1 MSEKEP
7 GSLERRGSLKCQR
20 SCSSSNIPPYFACSA
35 GCRGLSEK
43 GNFGAAQ
50 GGIICCE
57 VLWLSNVNAL
67 VSPRVSNSY
76 AALHLL
82 RCASLKWLHRIIP
95 LHKKVW
101 VVWRRLLT
109 VWEGIGPDPR
119 KRRADARLLL
129 RLSLGQSPYY
139 VSAVR
144 KCVCFTGCT
153 GVSIYARLLCL
164 TSERRGRRVHAFSL
178 THSVTRSTLVCLF
191 GAVTFPS
198 SSCTSQLLG
207 TCRVSEHIR
216 FVGALIIFTPLR
228 GTRLSWI
235 CFCKAAEF
243 R

>member
-1 MSEKEP
+1 M
-7 GSLERRGSLKCQR
+7 
-20 SCSSSNIPPYFACSA
+20 
-35 GCRGLSEK
+35 
-43 GNFGAAQ
+43 
-50 GGIICCE
+50 
-57 VLWLSNVNAL
+57 
-67 VSPRVSNSY
+67 
-76 AALHLL
+76 
-82 RCASLKWLHRIIP
+82 
-95 LHKKVW
+95 
-101 VVWRRLLT
+101 VWRRLLT